1 MSTSAKEILQFLRT
15 SIRFLSRIFSLL
27 KKLKGDIYD
36 SFHTVFVYLLNT
48 ACNDLPSNT
57 TTQRYDE
64 SSQPPYGPVYMLKNS
79 VISINIC
86 ASTRNSDN
94 DPLILYILKTVENFL
109 NFDPK
114 HPSKEYYRKHILV
127 GNNGYTNCA
136 TISLTISTDDYYTI
150 YFSPPKGVTLHYN
163 ITMTIRQIEVDAVN
177 NSTLLGV
184 FKPSNGDQTLK
195 DGIKFQSGRYCLF
208 ADIQKSSNATSQ
220 DYTTLEVETGPR
232 VNAGAGITAT
242 VLIVFLVVVML
253 SEVLIYFS
261 VRKLI
266 SCHKRRGY
274 TPMNINDGN

>member
-1 MSTSAKEILQFLRT
+1 MYYNVTGKCSKPVLVFALLVIAIIIWSVVGITMCYKYVWSPLHDLSSTADVQQREGKTPILKDFDSFFVEDFIVTQKVK
-15 SIRFLSRIFSLL
+15 S
-27 KKLKGDIYD
+27 DIYD

-64 SSQPPYGPVYMLKNS
+64 SSQSPYGPVYMLKNS

-127 GNNGYTNCA
+127 GNNGYTNCT
-136 TISLTISTDDYYTI
+136 TISLTLSTDDYYTI
-150 YFSPPKGVTLHYN
+150 YFSPPKGVTL
-163 ITMTIRQIEVDAVN
+163 RQTEVNAVN
-177 NSTLLGV
+177 NSSLLGV

-195 DGIKFQSGRYCLF
+195 DGIGFQSERYCLF
-208 ADIQKSSNATSQ
+208 ADMQKSSNATSQ
-220 DYTTLEVETGPR
+220 DYTTP
-232 VNAGAGITAT
+232 
-242 VLIVFLVVVML
+242 
-253 SEVLIYFS
+253 
-261 VRKLI
+261 
-266 SCHKRRGY
+266 
-274 TPMNINDGN
+274 